1 MCEAISSA
9 QLLAAGL
16 EGLIGRAH
24 TCLGVD
30 DEDDEVGVRQRHQ
43 RLLLRAAR
51 WRPQIDREGGGRGRI
66 DENGRQLRRK
76 LSVGLMVVV
85 GRRKLSLS
93 STHAPTHPPTHAPA
107 VEEEDLARAAQRRDE
122 LVHDPAGDV
131 GELVLRALAP
141 QRLGRGARGRAW
153 QPPMLVCCDS
163 GGGGEMVVVGRWR
176 GRAG

>member
-1 MCEAISSA
+1 MGGRIRALELTTKMTRLGSA
-9 QLLAAGL
+9 SGTSVSFCVLRG
-16 EGLIGRAH
+16 GGHRSIGK
-24 TCLGVD
+24 
-30 DEDDEVGVRQRHQ
+30 
-43 RLLLRAAR
+43 
-51 WRPQIDREGGGRGRI
+51 GGGRGRI